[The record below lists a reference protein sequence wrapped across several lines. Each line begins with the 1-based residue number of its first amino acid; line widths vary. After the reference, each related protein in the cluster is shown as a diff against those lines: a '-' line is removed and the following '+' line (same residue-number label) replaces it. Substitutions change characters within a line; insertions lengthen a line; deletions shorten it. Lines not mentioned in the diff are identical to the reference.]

1 VDGFSPQS
9 SSHTLHTGG
18 ELSRLTQD
26 MGEGI
31 GLEPMTVVEVA
42 DLRPF
47 STDTVP
53 TPAWPRAT
61 GPYLSSALIF
71 IWEYPPLFIS

>member
-1 VDGFSPQS
+1 
-9 SSHTLHTGG
+9 
-18 ELSRLTQD
+18 
-26 MGEGI
+26 
-31 GLEPMTVVEVA
+31 MTVVEVA